1 MLCSIAHRQSVVI
14 AASVFQQNEEVRT
27 CQLISVPLSQA
38 PGDDHLLHLA
48 ILLELCCFHDGLHQE

>member
-1 MLCSIAHRQSVVI
+1 MVI
-14 AASVFQQNEEVRT
+14 AASILQQNEEVRT

-48 ILLELCCFHDGLHQE
+48 ILLELCCFHDGLYEV